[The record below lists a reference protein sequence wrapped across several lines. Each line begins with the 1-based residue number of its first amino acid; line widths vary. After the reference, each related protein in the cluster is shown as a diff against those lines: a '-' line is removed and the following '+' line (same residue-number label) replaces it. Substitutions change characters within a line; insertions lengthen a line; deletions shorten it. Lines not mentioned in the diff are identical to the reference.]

1 MDLYIIRHAEA
12 EPAGF
17 GLEDAHRPL
26 TKKGRESF
34 AREVRGLERLG
45 VAFDRIYH
53 SPLLRA
59 VETADLLVPLLDGQG
74 AARGES
80 RVTDEL
86 ARAPRKE
93 LLSELEGERVALVGH
108 EPHVSDLVALLVLG
122 WRVFE
127 PVARGG
133 VIDFKK
139 GAVACLTG
147 EPREGEMTL
156 AAFWPPKTLRRIGK
170 K

>member
-1 MDLYIIRHAEA
+1 MDLFIIRHAEA
-12 EPAGF
+12 EDTSPDHD
-17 GLEDAHRPL
+17 DARRAL
-26 TKKGRESF
+26 TPKGRATF
-34 AREVRGLERLG
+34 ADEVRGLERLG
-45 VAFDRIYH
+45 VELDRIYH

-59 VETADLLVPLLDGQG
+59 VETADLLAPLLD
-74 AARGES
+74 RDCGES

-86 ARAPRKE
+86 ARAPRNE
-93 LLSELEGERVALVGH
+93 FLREIEGERVALVGH

-127 PVARGG
+127 PLANNAL
-133 VIDFKK
+133 IDFKK
-139 GAVACLTG
+139 GAVAHLKG
-147 EPREGEMTL
+147 EPRTGEMTL